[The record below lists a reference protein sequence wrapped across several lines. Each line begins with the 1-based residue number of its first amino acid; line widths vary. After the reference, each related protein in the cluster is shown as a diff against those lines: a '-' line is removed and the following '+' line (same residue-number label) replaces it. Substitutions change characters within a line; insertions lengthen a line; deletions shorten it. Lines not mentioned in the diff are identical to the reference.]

1 MRLIYYLVLIC
12 LLIIVGCTPVL
23 KEENAESHYKLGI
36 SYLGSGDPTTAL
48 RELIQAEQIDSDNAE
63 IQAALAEAYLAK
75 LVYPESEKHFKLALN
90 IDPDNPQYQNNLAA
104 LYVKMERYDDAI
116 TYFQLAGSNYLF
128 PRPEMSW
135 TGLGYAQFK
144 KKDYPAALKGFDK
157 AIASNWRFAAPY
169 VGRGEVY
176 HALGEFDKALV
187 EYNQALD
194 LAPTSSTVHYNM
206 ALTYLKLRNKDLA
219 ISHFESV
226 VNLAPEGELSRQSK
240 AFLKVLQ

>member
-1 MRLIYYLVLIC
+1 MRLYYITILIS
-12 LLIIVGCTPVL
+12 LLIAVGCAPVP
-23 KEENAESHYKLGI
+23 KEDNAESHYKLGI

-48 RELIQAEQIDSDNAE
+48 KELIKAEQIDPDDAE

-75 LVYPESEKHFKLALN
+75 VVYPESEKHFKLALK

-116 TYFQLAGSNYLF
+116 KYFQMAASNYLF

-135 TGLGYAQFK
+135 TGLGYAEFK
-144 KKDYPAALKGFDK
+144 NENYPAALKAFDK
-157 AIASNWRFAAPY
+157 AVASNWRFAAAY

-176 HALGEFDKALV
+176 HALGEYDQALI

-194 LAPTSSTVHYNM
+194 LAPTSPTVHYNM
-206 ALTYLKLRNKDLA
+206 ALTYLKQRNKELA
-219 ISHFESV
+219 VSHLESV
-226 VNLAPEGELSRQSK
+226 INLSSDGELNRQAK
-240 AFLKVLQ
+240 AFLSVLQ